1 MWYYAH
7 NAMDNTSLGNYGVV
21 DSIVEWLAVVSI
33 INAGRLAPTS
43 SPELRTLASHM
54 RRDPQ
59 HSVRF
64 AVDDVMAL

>member
-33 INAGRLAPTS
+33 INAGRLAPAS
-43 SPELRTLASHM
+43 SPELRTLAGHM
-54 RRDPQ
+54 RQDTQR
-59 HSVRF
+59 SVCF
-64 AVDDVMAL
+64 VVAGMMAL